1 MKKVFITFQSSVM
14 GFPGV
19 CAQLLS
25 HVPLIATPGTVAHQP
40 PLSMEFSMQEH
51 WSELPF
57 PSLGFFLTQGWIPSL
72 LHLQVDFLLLS
83 HQGSPRAGIAS
94 HQCYPQYKQPYK
106 HTI

>member
-51 WSELPF
+51 WKGY
-57 PSLGFFLTQGWIPSL
+57 SLLQEIFLT
-72 LHLQVDFLLLS
+72 
-83 HQGSPRAGIAS
+83 
-94 HQCYPQYKQPYK
+94 
-106 HTI
+106 